1 MTSPRIPTPA
11 RAWSAETKR
20 WWRDFW
26 ASERGQRIPA
36 SLQPTVWRL
45 FGWYHRRNLLER
57 RVDRLF
63 ETPRSRG
70 RGKEV
75 VDPLYS
81 SGSTGQPKVNP
92 LVQELRAIEDQIE
105 ALERRVFG
113 IEASSPSPG
122 EGAHDPAALLAAANA
137 RFAELVAGVERED
150 PADPRLEV
158 LEGGKSATA

>member
-1 MTSPRIPTPA
+1 VSAPAPA

-63 ETPRSRG
+63 EPP
-70 RGKEV
+70 RGKAQ
-75 VDPLYS
+75 DRIFTD
-81 SGSTGQPKVNP
+81 GSMGQPKVNP
-92 LVQELRAIEDQIE
+92 LIAELRSIEAQIE
-105 ALERRVFG
+105 TLERRVFG
-113 IEASSPSPG
+113 EEPTSPS
-122 EGAHDPAALLAAANA
+122 GAIANDPAALLAAANA
-137 RFAELVAGVERED
+137 RFRELAGSLDHED

-158 LEGGKSATA
+158 IRGGKSASA